1 MTRNEA
7 LELANKFYTNGVSE
21 REVAFARFI
30 AAAEREACA
39 KVCENQPSPL
49 LEPLTMYT
57 GSEAAKVV
65 LNSRKYLAAA
75 IRARGQA

>member
-39 KVCENQPSPL
+39 KVCAEL
-49 LEPLTMYT
+49 AERFHAH
-57 GSEAAKVV
+57 AADC
-65 LNSRKYLAAA
+65 YEA

>member
-39 KVCENQPSPL
+39 KACEDWTRTPATNGM
-49 LEPLTMYT
+49 ELTL
-57 GSEAAKVV
+57 V
-65 LNSRKYLAAA
+65 AAA
-75 IRARGQA
+75 IRARGQR